1 MFLSQNRT
9 QTMREKKLKYA
20 RKFPEPPEDALKPQ
34 IEDDYSVLGYRYHL
48 LNGTGHLA
56 HLAHAVLAATSREY
70 LY

>member
-9 QTMREKKLKYA
+9 QTMRKKSSNMQESSQSPL
-20 RKFPEPPEDALKPQ
+20 RMLLNQ

>member
-9 QTMREKKLKYA
+9 QTMRGKKLKYA
-20 RKFPEPPEDALKPQ
+20 RKFPESPGDALKPQ
-34 IEDDYSVLGYRYHL
+34 VEDDYSLLGHRYHL
-48 LNGTGHLA
+48 LNGAG